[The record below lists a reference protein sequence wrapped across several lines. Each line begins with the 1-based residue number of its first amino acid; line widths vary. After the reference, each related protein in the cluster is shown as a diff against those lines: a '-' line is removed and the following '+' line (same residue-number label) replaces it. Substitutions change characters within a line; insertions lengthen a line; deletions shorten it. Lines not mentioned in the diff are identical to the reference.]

1 VTSRGFVEEDM
12 VIIADCIDSVLK
24 AIDTDDLD
32 GSIERVKE
40 RIAGL
45 VSKYPLPY

>member
-1 VTSRGFVEEDM
+1 M

-32 GSIERVKE
+32 DTLERVKG
-40 RIAGL
+40 RIAEL
-45 VSKYPLPY
+45 AAKYPLPY